1 MFIQFTV
8 ACGYTLIQPLNTKTV
23 SGNNTACSSYIFRIH
38 IYVQCKL
45 ISDIIFLKLSFWIEN
60 VTRWKFGHIR
70 GCYTFILYCLWQK
83 KIEPTYFPQFDK
95 NRYKWFIHGYYIKV
109 GQTQIILEGE
119 CCDRHTHISSTIKI
133 IEVMNGLWPTL
144 WSIIKCVVFT

>member
-1 MFIQFTV
+1 M
-8 ACGYTLIQPLNTKTV
+8 KT
-23 SGNNTACSSYIFRIH
+23 SQGEH
-38 IYVQCKL
+38 
-45 ISDIIFLKLSFWIEN
+45 SDILEVVIP
-60 VTRWKFGHIR
+60 
-70 GCYTFILYCLWQK
+70 LYYIACDNK